1 MKHYIEV
8 KGTKVEIEMGCN
20 HPDYENKNCDGNCG
34 ECQFSIATMTIP
46 DCMVL
51 LDSLEYKKL

>member
-1 MKHYIEV
+1 MKHYIMV
-8 KGTKVEIEMGCN
+8 NNKKVEIEMGCN
-20 HPDYENKNCDGNCG
+20 YPDYENKNCDGNCG
-34 ECQFSIATMTIP
+34 ECPHSIAAMTIP

>member
-8 KGTKVEIEMGCN
+8 GGKKIEIEMGCN
-20 HPDYENKNCDGNCG
+20 HPDYKNKSCDGNCG
-34 ECQFSIATMTIP
+34 ECHFSIATMTIP

-51 LDSLEYKKL
+51 LDNLEYKK